1 MRIRVDLRVSVRLR
15 DKGGGER
22 GRKVF
27 AVGNGH
33 GFLQELGG
41 GSRDGKGCSGPLLE
55 RLGKQETKG
64 ESNMAA
70 EREHQPRDL

>member
-27 AVGNGH
+27 AVGN